1 MTEIGEINVEE
12 PVGSEVKDASAG
24 LDDQLKQEYLKYIQE
39 IKDGRFEAT
48 TADDAIKH
56 ITALSKVLSLTTV
69 VPKIERRASK
79 GEDGRPQSQDIIVG
93 GTSID
98 LVKSQYP
105 GVYPI
110 LMERLLELATK
121 L

>member
-1 MTEIGEINVEE
+1 MTE
-12 PVGSEVKDASAG
+12 SEVVDVTSTETKM
-24 LDDQLKQEYLKYIQE
+24 DDQLKQEYLKYIQE

-56 ITALSKVLSLTTV
+56 IDAISKVLSLTTV

-79 GEDGRPQSQDIIVG
+79 GEDGRPQSQDIIIG

-110 LMERLLELATK
+110 LMERLLELTTK

>member
-1 MTEIGEINVEE
+1 MNETVNETVIDAPVNTE
-12 PVGSEVKDASAG
+12 VGMDE
-24 LDDQLKQEYLKYIQE
+24 QLKQEYLKYIQE
-39 IKDGRFEAT
+39 IKDGRYDVSN
-48 TADDAIKH
+48 ADEAIKH
-56 ITALSKVLSLTTV
+56 IDAISKVLSLTTV
-69 VPKIERRASK
+69 VPKVEKRASK
-79 GEDGRPQSQDIIVG
+79 GEDGRPQHQDVIIG

-110 LMERLLELATK
+110 LMERLLELTTK